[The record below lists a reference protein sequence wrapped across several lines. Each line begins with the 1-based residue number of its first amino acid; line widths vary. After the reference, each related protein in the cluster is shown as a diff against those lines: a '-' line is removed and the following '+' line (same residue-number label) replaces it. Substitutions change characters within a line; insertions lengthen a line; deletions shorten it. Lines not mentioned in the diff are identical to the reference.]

1 MRKGAATAALIVV
14 ATLTLGACGK
24 EHTSADVGGAPA
36 GTSAGTAAEGGTA
49 GAGGVTPEGATPGTP
64 SPGTRSTPDGRNT
77 SEGRS
82 TSASPTTPPA
92 PAYVEPGAGDGAPH
106 YRENNGFRIPA
117 EMSPASAADAQ
128 REAARIEPVL
138 KRLWQQKKW
147 DPATVRTAMLQLGYK
162 EEHFDAKGQSLGG
175 TLQVKP
181 MDSRYENGGY
191 VTPEG
196 ARVGLRVHDDACV
209 TAFVQKTNYQV
220 STNGPYP
227 EGGCFE
233 PQGGH

>member
-1 MRKGAATAALIVV
+1 MRKRATTAALIV
-14 ATLTLGACGK
+14 AIALALAGCGK
-24 EHTSADVGGAPA
+24 EHA
-36 GTSAGTAAEGGTA
+36 TA
-49 GAGGVTPEGATPGTP
+49 GETPGVSDTGSTP
-64 SPGTRSTPDGRNT
+64 SSRNT
-77 SEGRS
+77 SGSPEP
-82 TSASPTTPPA
+82 TSPSAPTPSAPPASP
-92 PAYVEPGAGDGAPH
+92 YVEPGAGDGAPH

-117 EMSPASAADAQ
+117 DMSPASAADAQ

-138 KRLWQQKKW
+138 KHLWQQKKW

-220 STNGPYP
+220 STNGPYL

-233 PQGGH
+233 PRGGH

>member
-14 ATLTLGACGK
+14 AALTLSACGK
-24 EHTSADVGGAPA
+24 EHTSADVGG
-36 GTSAGTAAEGGTA
+36 GTTGSSAGTAAEGSTA

-64 SPGTRSTPDGRNT
+64 SPSTRSTPESRNT
-77 SEGRS
+77 SGGPS
-82 TSASPTTPPA
+82 TSAPPA

-117 EMSPASAADAQ
+117 DMSPASAADAQ

-162 EEHFDAKGQSLGG
+162 EQHFDAKGRSLGG

-181 MDSRYENGGY
+181 MDSRYENDGY

-196 ARVGLRVHDDACV
+196 ARVGLYVHDDACV
-209 TAFVQKTNYQV
+209 TAFIQKTNYQV

-233 PQGGH
+233 PRGGH